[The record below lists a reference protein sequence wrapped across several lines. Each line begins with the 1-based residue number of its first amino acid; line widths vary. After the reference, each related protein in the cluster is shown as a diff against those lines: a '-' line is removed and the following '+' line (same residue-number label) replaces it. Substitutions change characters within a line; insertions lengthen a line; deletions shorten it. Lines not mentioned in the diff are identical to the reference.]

1 MIYPT
6 WIYLIFLI
14 LMTNKYQHKKP
25 IGKHNEDDNEDMHQK
40 PRAKSNGDDDEE
52 MHQQPRGTTNDDA
65 DEDVPK
71 ATGKSK
77 LSL

>member
-1 MIYPT
+1 MY
-6 WIYLIFLI
+6 
-14 LMTNKYQHKKP
+14 
-25 IGKHNEDDNEDMHQK
+25 QK